1 MRKISRKYMRKILC
15 GQVLT
20 INPVSIM
27 KQWILRESAAP
38 KTEPKAG
45 LSLAEAVFARR
56 GFYAALT
63 ADETAE
69 KDQPL
74 FEPTAQPVSEPLSI
88 AGMEQ
93 AVELIRAAIDGGEKI
108 AVYGDY
114 DCDGVTS
121 VVMLY
126 SYLMS
131 AGAEATWYIP
141 SREEG
146 YGLNLAAVQTLLD
159 QDVKLFITVDNGV
172 SCAEEIKL
180 ILAAGAKIIVTD
192 HHEVP
197 KRLPPAN
204 VIVHPQLGCKEG
216 AKALAGCGVTLGL
229 IQALEEDP
237 LRVFEEYGAFAAL
250 GTIAD
255 VVPLVGEN
263 RDIVRNGLKII
274 GETENAGLRALLT
287 QCGFTDDA
295 DKANITAAQL
305 AYTVIPK
312 INAAG
317 RFAHAGLAAQL
328 LLCEDFAEYSE
339 DKENKSPEAIAA
351 ELIRLNTARQAAC
364 KEILAEV
371 LAQCGDAASMA
382 QPVLVAVGEH
392 WHPGVIGVVS
402 GNLLDKTGKPNII
415 ISLDDDG
422 VAARASA
429 RSHDGFNLYDL
440 LAYCSDL
447 LLKFG
452 GHAKAG
458 GFSILAENI
467 PALKTRI
474 SAFTKA
480 HPPQHCPIY
489 FDAVILP
496 RQLTAEDAEELSA
509 LEPYGEGNPEP
520 IFFFGG
526 CRILYK
532 ESLKGGRYVKMTLQ
546 FADRQIKALDFGCT
560 FDAFPYEQSETVDM
574 LGSLLV
580 SEYNGRVDVSVKV
593 KDMRLTGLKQD
604 RYISAEDAYAAIIC
618 GEAPESRL
626 LARITPD
633 QKQIKLVY
641 DMAKN
646 RYHITYAEECAQR
659 TYGVNPCAF
668 RLAVD
673 VLTEAGLITKNSD
686 GKLSVLPAK
695 GKTDLKQ
702 TPTMMML
709 ERFAQEAQTIMN

>member
-1 MRKISRKYMRKILC
+1 
-15 GQVLT
+15 
-20 INPVSIM
+20 M
-27 KQWILRESAAP
+27 KQWILRASRENAAP
-38 KTEPKAG
+38 EKIANLTRAKK
-45 LSLAEAVFARR
+45 LTLAEEVFARR
-56 GFYAALT
+56 NFSAVLAASEAGT
-63 ADETAE
+63 AFAAGGDDENNRL
-69 KDQPL
+69 L
-74 FEPTAQPVSEPLSI
+74 FEPAAEPVSEPLSI
-88 AGMEQ
+88 AGMTE
-93 AVELIRAAIDGGEKI
+93 AVELIRAAIEQGEKI

-126 SYLMS
+126 SYLIS
-131 AGAEATWYIP
+131 AGAEAVWYIP

-146 YGLNLAAVQTLLD
+146 YGLNLTAVKTLLD
-159 QDVKLFITVDNGV
+159 SDVKLFITVDNGV
-172 SCAEEIKL
+172 SCEEEIKL
-180 ILAAGAKIIVTD
+180 IRSSGAKIIVTD

-255 VVPLVGEN
+255 VVPLTGEN
-263 RDIVRNGLKII
+263 RDIVKNGLKII
-274 GETENAGLRALLT
+274 GETENAGLRALLN
-287 QCGFTDDA
+287 QCGFTEDA

-328 LLCEDFAEYSE
+328 LLCEDFEEIADGKSAES
-339 DKENKSPEAIAA
+339 IAA
-351 ELIRLNTARQAAC
+351 ELIRLNTARQTAC
-364 KEILAEV
+364 KEILAQV
-371 LAQCGDAASMA
+371 LTQFAQPSAMA

-402 GNLLDKTGKPNII
+402 GNVLDKTGKPNII
-415 ISLDDDG
+415 ISVNDDG

-440 LAYCSDL
+440 LAFCGDL

-458 GFSILAENI
+458 GFSILTENI
-467 PALKTRI
+467 PALISRI
-474 SAFTKA
+474 GEFTQM
-480 HPPQHCPIY
+480 HPPLHCPLYYDTI
-489 FDAVILP
+489 IKP
-496 RQLTAEDAEELSA
+496 HQLTADEADQLSA

-520 IFFFGG
+520 VFFFGS

-532 ESLKGGRYVKMTLQ
+532 EPLKNGRYVKLTLR
-546 FADRQIKALDFGCT
+546 FGDRQDSQNQIKALDFGST
-560 FDAFPYEQSETVDM
+560 FTAFPYEQGETVDM

-580 SEYNGRVDVSVKV
+580 SEYNGRRDVSVKV
-593 KDMRLTGLKQD
+593 KDMRLSGLKQD
-604 RYISAEDAYAAIIC
+604 RFISAEDAYTAVIR
-618 GEAPESRL
+618 GETPPPRL
-626 LARITPD
+626 IARVKPG
-633 QKQIKLVY
+633 QEQIKLAY
-641 DMAKN
+641 DMAKS
-646 RYHITYAEECAQR
+646 RYHITYAEECALR
-659 TYGVNPCAF
+659 TYNVNPCAF
-668 RLAVD
+668 RLAID
-673 VLTEAGLITKNSD
+673 ILTEAGLIAQD
-686 GKLSVLPAK
+686 GEGRMSVLPAR
-695 GKTDLKQ
+695 GKADLNQ

-709 ERFAQEAQTIMN
+709 ERFAAEAQNV